1 MKSLSIFFFCSL
13 ICGLAAGQSAAPQLQ
28 VHSSNPRV
36 EAIYKWAR
44 QKALTHV
51 VTGKTGVINKSEQ
64 SAGDNGHDYAPG
76 YWAGYPYRSAYY
88 SRDFCHQAIGAHLLG
103 LDTENFTMMK
113 AFAASANAKQQW
125 FPVWALNFDGS
136 IYTLD
141 YHSPSDFVREV
152 PAVFELVEKAWALYR
167 WTGDERYINDPVIW
181 NYCSKAVSDFVQLH
195 DHEMPNGVAEGTGTG
210 NIFLGTATYNESVD
224 VPALEAGDGI
234 ASQFAAF
241 RAYAGMA
248 AVRGEEDLAD
258 RFLGKADELKRFYTT
273 QWSVLPGNAGVTR
286 LYNKDKKAVGG
297 WGKENSWFMPMK
309 GIMDRSPA
317 TLDYLGFIDRSAR
330 SKQGRPSNIEATTYL
345 PETFFRYHLDEKGW
359 QWILDVMDSAQVGS
373 KGDYPEVS
381 FVLVSNIVQDLM
393 GLHPDAGAG
402 TISTCSHLPE
412 AVPDLQI
419 DNLIFGSYRISVQH
433 IGRNKTIFT
442 NLSGSKSLVWS
453 AHFQGLH
460 PTVKVNGKI
469 VLGSLIDDRGLRMTA
484 VDLTVQPGEK
494 IEVVTE

>member
-1 MKSLSIFFFCSL
+1 MKFLSKFLVCST
-13 ICGLAAGQSAAPQLQ
+13 ICGFAAAQSMAQLVQ
-28 VHSSNPRV
+28 VHSSNPRL
-36 EAIYKWAR
+36 EAIYNWAR

-51 VTGKTGVINKSEQ
+51 VTGKNGVINRSEQ
-64 SAGDNGHDYAPG
+64 SAGDNGHAYAPG

-88 SRDFCHQAIGAHLLG
+88 SRDFCHQAIGAQILG

-125 FPVWALNFDGS
+125 YPVWALNFDGS

-141 YHSPSDFVREV
+141 YHSPTEFVREV
-152 PAVFELVEKAWALYR
+152 PAVFELVEKTWALYR

-181 NYCSKAVSDFVQLH
+181 NYCLKAVTDFVQLH
-195 DHEMPNGVAEGTGTG
+195 DREIPNGVAEGTGTG
-210 NIFLGTATYNESVD
+210 DIFLGTATYNESAD

-234 ASQFAAF
+234 ASQYAAY
-241 RAYAGMA
+241 RAFAGMA
-248 AVRGEEDLAD
+248 AARGEEDLAD
-258 RFLGKADELKRFYTT
+258 KFLGKADELKRYYNSK
-273 QWSVLPGNAGVTR
+273 WKVLPEGAGIAR
-286 LYNKDKKAVGG
+286 IYDKNKRAVGG

-317 TLDYLGFIDRSAR
+317 TLDYLAFIDRSAR

-345 PETFFRYHLDEKGW
+345 PETFFRYHLDKEGW
-359 QWILDVMDSAQVGS
+359 NWIRDVMDSAQVDK

-393 GLHPDAGAG
+393 GLSPDAGAG
-402 TISTCSHLPE
+402 TISTCSHLPD

-419 DNLIFGSYRISVQH
+419 EHLVFGSYQITVQH

-442 NLSGSKSLVWS
+442 NLSGSKKLVWS

-460 PTVKVNGKI
+460 PTLKVNGKI
-469 VLGSLIDDRGLRMTA
+469 ILGTLIDERGLRMTA

-494 IEVVTE
+494 IEVIAE

>member
-1 MKSLSIFFFCSL
+1 MKSFSICFVSCIL
-13 ICGLAAGQSAAPQLQ
+13 YTVAGAQPAASPLE

-36 EAIYKWAR
+36 EAMYKWAR
-44 QKALTHV
+44 DKALTHV

-64 SAGDNGHDYAPG
+64 SAGTEGHSYAPG

-88 SRDFCHQAIGAHLLG
+88 SRDFCHQSIGAHLLG
-103 LDTENFTMMK
+103 LDAENFTMMK

-141 YHSPSDFVREV
+141 YHAATDFVREV

-167 WTGDERYINDPVIW
+167 WTGDQRYIRDPDIW
-181 NYCSKAVSDFVQLH
+181 NYCSRAVTDFVQLH
-195 DHEMPNGVAEGTGTG
+195 DRMIPNGVAEGTGTG
-210 NIFLGTATYNESVD
+210 NIFLGTATYNESAD

-234 ASQFAAF
+234 ASQYAAF

-248 AVRGEEDLAD
+248 AARGEKELSGE
-258 RFLGKADELKRFYTT
+258 FLDKADALKRFYNS
-273 QWSVLPGNAGVTR
+273 QWRVLPGNAGIAR
-286 LYNKDKKAVGG
+286 LYDQHKKAVGG

-317 TLDYLGFIDRSAR
+317 ALEYLRFIDHSAR
-330 SKQGRPSNIEATTYL
+330 SKPGRPSNIEATTYL
-345 PETFFRYHLDEKGW
+345 PETFFKYHFDKEGW
-359 QWILDVMDSAQVGS
+359 HWMLDVMDSAQVGN

-381 FVLVSNIVQDLM
+381 FVLVSNLIQDLM
-393 GLHPDAGAG
+393 GFSPDAGAG
-402 TISTCSHLPE
+402 TISTCSHLPDT
-412 AVPDLQI
+412 VPDLQI
-419 DNLIFGSYRISVQH
+419 DNLVFGPFRITVQH
-433 IGRNKTIFT
+433 IGSSKTIFT
-442 NLSGSKSLVWS
+442 NLTGSKPLVWS

-460 PTVKVNGKI
+460 PTLKVNGKI

-484 VDLTVQPGEK
+484 VELTLQPGDK
-494 IEVVTE
+494 MEVIAE